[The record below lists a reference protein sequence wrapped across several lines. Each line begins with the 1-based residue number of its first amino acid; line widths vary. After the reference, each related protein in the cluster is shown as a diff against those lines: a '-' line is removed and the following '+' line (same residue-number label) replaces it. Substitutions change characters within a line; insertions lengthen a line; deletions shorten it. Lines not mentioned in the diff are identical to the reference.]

1 LKGKKAIGVAGM
13 PGAGKS
19 LVTRTANEMGY
30 SVVVMGDV
38 VREETAKRG
47 LSLTPENVGIVM
59 LKLRDEEGPAVVAKR
74 CVPKIE
80 DAKSDVVLIDGLRST
95 YEAEEYRRHFKNFVT
110 IAVHASTETR
120 FQRLFRR
127 KRSDD
132 PQGWESFCQRD
143 MRELSVGLGNVI
155 ATADYM
161 IINEGPKIRTEKQ
174 IRNLLRE
181 VSERWTQLLC
191 R

>member
-1 LKGKKAIGVAGM
+1 MRAKKVIGVAGM

-19 LVTRTANEMGY
+19 LVTRTAEEIGY
-30 SVVVMGDV
+30 SVVIMGDV
-38 VREETAKRG
+38 VREETTKRG
-47 LSLTPENVGIVM
+47 LNLTPENVGAVM

-80 DAKSDVVLIDGLRST
+80 NAKGDVAVIDGLRSL
-95 YEAEEYRRHFKNFVT
+95 YEVEEYKRHFKNFVT
-110 IAVHASTETR
+110 IAIYASPETR

-132 PQGWESFCQRD
+132 PQGWESFRQRD

-161 IINEGPKIRTEKQ
+161 ITNEGPKSQTEKQ
-174 IRNLLRE
+174 IHNLLRK
-181 VSERWTQLLC
+181 VT
-191 R
+191 

>member
-1 LKGKKAIGVAGM
+1 LKAKKVIGVAGM

-19 LVTRTANEMGY
+19 LVTRMAEEMDY
-30 SVVVMGDV
+30 SVVIMGDV

-47 LSLTPENVGIVM
+47 LSLTPENVGAVM

-74 CVPKIE
+74 CIPKIE
-80 DAKSDVVLIDGLRST
+80 NAKSDIVVIDGLRSL
-95 YEAEEYRRHFKNFVT
+95 YEVEEYKQHFKNFVT
-110 IAVHASTETR
+110 IAVHASPETR

-132 PQGWESFCQRD
+132 PQGWESFRQRD
-143 MRELSVGLGNVI
+143 IRELSLGLGNVI

-161 IINEGPKIRTEKQ
+161 TINEGPKTQTEKQ
-174 IRNLLRE
+174 IHYLLR
-181 VSERWTQLLC
+181 RITG